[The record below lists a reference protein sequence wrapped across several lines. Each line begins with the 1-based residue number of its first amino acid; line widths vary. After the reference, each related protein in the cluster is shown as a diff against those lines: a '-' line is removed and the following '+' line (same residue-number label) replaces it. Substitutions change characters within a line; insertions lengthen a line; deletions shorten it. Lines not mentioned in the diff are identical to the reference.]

1 MNPLRVA
8 PTPCIPIGTPARGSG
23 VSGLN
28 FVDEIAA
35 KNLSTICPAR
45 AARGPELPPSQQ
57 LCHGD
62 DMEAVALLLT
72 KLRKLL
78 LSRGRTVD
86 DTDDL
91 IQEAF
96 LRLELYCRDHQVQQ
110 PEAFLVRTAL
120 NLSVDERRSAHARR
134 IVAERV
140 ETLALIDPR
149 PTPDEVLATQQRLQR
164 MKRGLQTLSPRV
176 REVFLMNRLEG
187 YSYGQIAERLD
198 ISESAVEK
206 HIAKAS
212 QFLWEWMNRE
222 EGA

>member
-1 MNPLRVA
+1 MEGVA
-8 PTPCIPIGTPARGSG
+8 
-23 VSGLN
+23 V
-28 FVDEIAA
+28 
-35 KNLSTICPAR
+35 
-45 AARGPELPPSQQ
+45 
-57 LCHGD
+57 
-62 DMEAVALLLT
+62 LLT
-72 KLRKLL
+72 KLRRLL

-96 LRLELYCRDHQVQQ
+96 LRLELYCRDHRVQQ

-134 IVAERV
+134 VVAERV
-140 ETLALIDPR
+140 ESLNLIDPH
-149 PTPDEVLATQQRLQR
+149 PTPDEILATQQRLQR

-187 YSYGQIAERLD
+187 YSYGQIAEQLG

>member
-1 MNPLRVA
+1 MVL
-8 PTPCIPIGTPARGSG
+8 
-23 VSGLN
+23 
-28 FVDEIAA
+28 F
-35 KNLSTICPAR
+35 
-45 AARGPELPPSQQ
+45 
-57 LCHGD
+57 
-62 DMEAVALLLT
+62 MEAVALLLT

-78 LSRGRTVD
+78 ISRGRTVD

-96 LRLELYCRDHQVQQ
+96 LRLELYCREHQVQQ

-120 NLSVDERRSAHARR
+120 NLSVDERRSAYARR
-134 IVAERV
+134 VVAERV
-140 ETLALIDPR
+140 ECLTLIDPH
-149 PTPDEVLATQQRLQR
+149 PTPDEVLATQQRLLR
-164 MKRGLQTLSPRV
+164 MRRGLQTLSPRV

-187 YSYGQIAERLD
+187 YSYGQIAEQLG

-222 EGA
+222 EGV

>member
-1 MNPLRVA
+1 M
-8 PTPCIPIGTPARGSG
+8 
-23 VSGLN
+23 
-28 FVDEIAA
+28 
-35 KNLSTICPAR
+35 
-45 AARGPELPPSQQ
+45 
-57 LCHGD
+57 CHGD
-62 DMEAVALLLT
+62 QMDSVRLLLT
-72 KLRKLL
+72 KIRKLL

-96 LRLELYCRDHQVQQ
+96 LRLELYCRDHEVQQ

-120 NLSVDERRSAHARR
+120 NLSVDERRSARARR
-134 IVAERV
+134 IVPERV
-140 ETLALIDPR
+140 ETLTLIDPR

-164 MKRGLQTLSPRV
+164 MKRGLQALTPRV
-176 REVFLMNRLEG
+176 REVFLMNRLDG
-187 YSYGQIAERLD
+187 YSYAQIAERLG

-212 QFLWEWMNRE
+212 QFLWEWTNRE

>member
-1 MNPLRVA
+1 VGARLHASVSVHV
-8 PTPCIPIGTPARGSG
+8 ARGFG

-35 KNLSTICPAR
+35 ENLSTLLSSPLR
-45 AARGPELPPSQQ
+45 QLEPSELPPARQ
-57 LCHGD
+57 LCHRPAMD
-62 DMEAVALLLT
+62 AVALLLT
-72 KLRKLL
+72 KLRRLL
-78 LSRGRTVD
+78 ISRGRTLD

-96 LRLELYCRDHQVQQ
+96 LRLELYCRDHQVRQ

-120 NLSVDERRSAHARR
+120 NLSVDERRTAHARR
-134 IVAERV
+134 MIAERV
-140 ETLALIDPR
+140 ESLALIDPH

-187 YSYGQIAERLD
+187 YSYGQIAERLA

-212 QFLWEWMNRE
+212 RFLWEWMNRE
-222 EGA
+222 ERR

>member
-1 MNPLRVA
+1 MTMDGVA
-8 PTPCIPIGTPARGSG
+8 
-23 VSGLN
+23 
-28 FVDEIAA
+28 
-35 KNLSTICPAR
+35 
-45 AARGPELPPSQQ
+45 Q
-57 LCHGD
+57 LF
-62 DMEAVALLLT
+62 T

-78 LSRGRTVD
+78 LSRGRTID
-86 DTDDL
+86 DSDDL

-96 LRLELYCRDHQVQQ
+96 LRLELYCRDHQVHQ

-120 NLSVDERRSAHARR
+120 NLSVDEHRSARARR
-134 IVAERV
+134 VVAERV
-140 ETLALIDPR
+140 ESLALIDPR
-149 PTPDEVLATQQRLQR
+149 PMPDEVLATRQRLQR
-164 MKRGLQTLSPRV
+164 MKRGLQSLSPRA

-187 YSYGQIAERLD
+187 YSYGQIADALN

>member
-1 MNPLRVA
+1 
-8 PTPCIPIGTPARGSG
+8 
-23 VSGLN
+23 
-28 FVDEIAA
+28 
-35 KNLSTICPAR
+35 
-45 AARGPELPPSQQ
+45 
-57 LCHGD
+57 
-62 DMEAVALLLT
+62 MEGVALLLR
-72 KLRKLL
+72 KIRKLL

-96 LRLELYCRDHQVQQ
+96 LRLELYCRDHQVRQ

-149 PTPDEVLATQQRLQR
+149 ATPDEVLATQQRLQCV
-164 MKRGLQTLSPRV
+164 KRGLQTLTPRV

-187 YSYGQIAERLD
+187 YSYGQIAERLG

>member
-1 MNPLRVA
+1 MD
-8 PTPCIPIGTPARGSG
+8 G
-23 VSGLN
+23 
-28 FVDEIAA
+28 
-35 KNLSTICPAR
+35 
-45 AARGPELPPSQQ
+45 
-57 LCHGD
+57 
-62 DMEAVALLLT
+62 VALLLI

-86 DTDDL
+86 DSDDL

-96 LRLELYCRDHQVQQ
+96 LRMELYCRDHQVCQ

-134 IVAERV
+134 VVAERV
-140 ETLALIDPR
+140 ESLPLIDPH
-149 PTPDEVLATQQRLQR
+149 PTPDEVLSTQQRLQR
-164 MKRGLQTLSPRV
+164 MKRGLRTLTPRA

-187 YSYGQIAERLD
+187 YSYGQIADRLG

-222 EGA
+222 EGE